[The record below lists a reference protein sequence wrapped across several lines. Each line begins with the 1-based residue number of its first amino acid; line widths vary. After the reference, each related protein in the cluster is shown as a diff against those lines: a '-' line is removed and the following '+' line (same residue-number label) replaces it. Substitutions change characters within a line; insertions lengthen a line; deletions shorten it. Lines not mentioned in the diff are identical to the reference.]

1 MEWSSRN
8 WCYHRDVERKVSWK
22 EHKLCSTIYI
32 NIRYL
37 KTNNRVVSPIQQH
50 KSLLRMFRN
59 NVSSIRFSGSTDE
72 HDNKFVMVII
82 NKYLHALVELH
93 PVKDFKAETIAAKLV
108 EHFRIFSTPQW
119 SERIAEPNIK
129 MTYSKRLRNCR
140 KVSHQ
145 LTQIAHLHEQ
155 HSKVR
160 WVNNES
166 NKLNESNKIHLIKN

>member
-72 HDNKFVMVII
+72 HGNKFVMVII
-82 NKYLHALVELH
+82 NTCTRWVELH
-93 PVKDFKAETIAAKLV
+93 PFKDFKAESIAAKLV
-108 EHFRIFSTPQW
+108 EHFRIFSTP
-119 SERIAEPNIK
+119 AEPNIK
-129 MTYSKRLRNCR
+129 MTNLK
-140 KVSHQ
+140 
-145 LTQIAHLHEQ
+145 LTQVQKSI
-155 HSKVR
+155 
-160 WVNNES
+160 WPVNS
-166 NKLNESNKIHLIKN
+166 DRAFARTAL